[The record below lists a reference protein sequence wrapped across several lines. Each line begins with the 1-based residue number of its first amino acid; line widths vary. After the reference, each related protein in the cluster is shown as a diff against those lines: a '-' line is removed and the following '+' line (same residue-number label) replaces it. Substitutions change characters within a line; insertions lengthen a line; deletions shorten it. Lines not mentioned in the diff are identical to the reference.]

1 MSHEPAVEVMLV
13 AATGDE
19 ALVEAFGRVERFQL
33 TVVESVDAALEQ
45 LRNGEVPPPQLLLVE
60 FEGDGDGMD
69 LLRAV
74 RDDPTLRR
82 LPVITIGDSA
92 DACER
97 SYDQQA
103 NAHVERPSD
112 ADGFDDAV
120 ERIESFWTRAATLP
134 SVTNDS

>member
-1 MSHEPAVEVMLV
+1 MSHEPTVEVMLF

-19 ALVEAFGRVERFQL
+19 ALAEAFGRVERFRL

-45 LRNGEVPPPQLLLVE
+45 LQDGEVPPPQLLLVE

-74 RDDPTLRR
+74 KDDATLRL
-82 LPVITIGDSA
+82 LPVITIGDSP
-92 DACER
+92 DACEL
-97 SYDQQA
+97 SYDQRA
-103 NAHVERPSD
+103 NAHVERPAD
-112 ADGFDDAV
+112 AAGFDDAV